1 MYDLVKNS
9 KKTKI
14 SLTDYN
20 FKEDIQNRLV
30 LKSLSKDSLQ
40 ILEEILCSSLQFS
53 FESLA
58 NNLDLSEDEL
68 YPIIESLAPLNLFN
82 FDGTILTVDKDR
94 RKYFETQITRFEEDF
109 KPNLEFFQNLLKC
122 LPIEVLPNWYHVP
135 RSSNNIFQSI
145 IEKYLFTPQ
154 IYQRYLTEIIST
166 SEVIGEIAKEVLDHP
181 KLEVPVKT
189 ILEKFNLTRLEF
201 EEISLLLEF
210 NILAFVSFSHGVEV
224 LTPFYEWTQYQSFIK
239 ETAPFSIAEEI
250 IPFRTYEYA
259 FIQDMADLLALAEH
273 SQLEVFYHREKD
285 LWAPSATSS
294 SLIEA
299 HIPVGKEYST
309 KLINKLLIL
318 GLAVIEETFLK
329 PTKAAKEWVLI
340 PIAQRTHVT
349 FKHPHNFLSTQKNSP
364 LATQRVIIEIQKSLS
379 AVSSFNWIYFE
390 DFIKS
395 ALIPLN
401 EEKQVCL
408 KKVGK
413 SWVYALPQYS
423 AEEKLFI
430 EYIICD
436 WLFESGVTQI
446 GSASG
451 KQAFRL
457 TTLGKSILY

>member
-1 MYDLVKNS
+1 
-9 KKTKI
+9 
-14 SLTDYN
+14 
-20 FKEDIQNRLV
+20 
-30 LKSLSKDSLQ
+30 
-40 ILEEILCSSLQFS
+40 
-53 FESLA
+53 
-58 NNLDLSEDEL
+58 
-68 YPIIESLAPLNLFN
+68 
-82 FDGTILTVDKDR
+82 
-94 RKYFETQITRFEEDF
+94 
-109 KPNLEFFQNLLKC
+109 
-122 LPIEVLPNWYHVP
+122 
-135 RSSNNIFQSI
+135 
-145 IEKYLFTPQ
+145 
-154 IYQRYLTEIIST
+154 
-166 SEVIGEIAKEVLDHP
+166 
-181 KLEVPVKT
+181 
-189 ILEKFNLTRLEF
+189 
-201 EEISLLLEF
+201 
-210 NILAFVSFSHGVEV
+210 
-224 LTPFYEWTQYQSFIK
+224 
-239 ETAPFSIAEEI
+239 
-250 IPFRTYEYA
+250 
-259 FIQDMADLLALAEH
+259 
-273 SQLEVFYHREKD
+273 
-285 LWAPSATSS
+285 
-294 SLIEA
+294 
-299 HIPVGKEYST
+299 
-309 KLINKLLIL
+309 LINKLLIL